1 MRTVPGIAG
10 IDSIGGYEKQYLV
23 QPDPARLA
31 SYGIS
36 FTELAAALERNNVAV
51 GANYINRGGEA
62 FLARV
67 DARITGIDQIG
78 NAVVANREGVPVRV
92 RDVADETI
100 GGDLRTGAA
109 SQKREQ
115 EIGRA
120 AGWERVCTYVWNTGV
135 AVPLK

>member
-1 MRTVPGIAG
+1 MRISDWSSDVCSSDLG

-67 DARITGIDQIG
+67 DPRITGIDQIG

-92 RDVADETI
+92 
-100 GGDLRTGAA
+100 
-109 SQKREQ
+109 Q
-115 EIGRA
+115 IGRA
-120 AGWERVCTYVWNTGV
+120 NVCTPVTHAHPV
-135 AVPLK
+135 C

>member
-1 MRTVPGIAG
+1 MRISDWSSDVCSSDLG

-78 NAVVANREGVPVRV
+78 NAVVA
-92 RDVADETI
+92 
-100 GGDLRTGAA
+100 
-109 SQKREQ
+109 K
-115 EIGRA
+115 IGRA
-120 AGWERVCTYVWNTGV
+120 PCRERVCQYV
-135 AVPLK
+135 